1 VSAQPPA
8 DPAEPSADAR
18 AAGLVESADADLRR
32 FGYEQELHRSVP
44 TVDLII

>member
-1 VSAQPPA
+1 MSAQPPA